1 MRSGPHPLRTGHANG
16 DVMSQFESAMAPA
29 TPAGIPAVHSEPARG
44 LVRTWAPKAAML
56 LVMLAGVGL
65 ANRLPAIVQE
75 RGTGVPLSEV
85 AAEITKIGDG
95 WVMTLAWLAGIIAAL
110 SVLVFPLE
118 ERFIQAVAT
127 SLGSLAV
134 LVLPFFVARNLT
146 LLSPQGVA
154 LGPGLIGMV
163 AAFVAAA
170 VLPWCNL
177 LWWNRMKPVL
187 GPAWQKWLFVGPA
200 ALWILML
207 TIFPLAYAITTSRY
221 AFRTGKVAKDVGWGN
236 YRKLFSDALFDPA
249 TRGQAIMHTLLVA
262 VGAVAVVLVVGII
275 VGLLTDSGSP
285 TESLRRAA
293 PWVPIVAVPA
303 VLLSLSGDPGVLPA
317 FFGQQL
323 PLFPVLDKD
332 VSFTLSITYI
342 FVIGAVALEMV
353 LGFLLA
359 LLFNREMRGRSV
371 LRTIITLPIFA
382 TPVAIGFL
390 GRTIFYEG
398 GGPVNSFLE
407 LFRVVPPPWL
417 SSPVWARI
425 TTIITDVWEWTPLVF
440 IIALAGL
447 QGLPQDVTEA
457 SSVDGAGWWSTLRYI
472 TLPLMAPI
480 LWLILLLRTVD
491 AFKVFDLVVAMT
503 LGGPGQATRYYSY
516 FNYQTARKQFF
527 YGEAAAQAFL
537 LLFIVLVLVSLLW
550 GRIRHIYE
558 DEMREARS

>member
-1 MRSGPHPLRTGHANG
+1 
-16 DVMSQFESAMAPA
+16 MSHFETAMAPV
-29 TPAGIPAVHSEPARG
+29 TPGGIAAVRSEPARST
-44 LVRTWAPKAAML
+44 VRTWAPKAAI
-56 LVMLAGVGL
+56 LVAMAVGFAM
-65 ANRLPAIVQE
+65 ANMLPAIALE
-75 RGTGVPLSEV
+75 GGGGVPLSEV
-85 AAEITKIGDG
+85 AASITKEGNG
-95 WVMTLAWLAGIIAAL
+95 WVMTLVWLAGIIAL
-110 SVLVFPLE
+110 ISVLVFPIE
-118 ERFIQAVAT
+118 ERFIQAVAI

-134 LVLPFFVARNLT
+134 LVLPIYVSQNLAKI
-146 LLSPQGVA
+146 SPQGLA
-154 LGPGLIGMV
+154 LGQGLQGMI
-163 AAFVAAA
+163 AGYALAA
-170 VLPWCNL
+170 VLPWFNL

-207 TIFPLAYAITTSRY
+207 TVFPLAYAITTSRY
-221 AFRTGKVAKDVGWGN
+221 AFRTGKIVKDVGWGN
-236 YRKLFSDALFDPA
+236 YRKLFNDVLFDPA
-249 TRGQAIMHTLLVA
+249 TRGQAIVHTILVA
-262 VGAVAVVLVVGII
+262 VGAAVFVLVLSII
-275 VGLLTDSGSP
+275 IGLLTDRSSLS
-285 TESLRRAA
+285 ESVRSAA

-303 VLLSLSGDPGVLPA
+303 ALLSISGDPNALPA
-317 FFGQQL
+317 IFGQQL

-342 FVIGAVALEMV
+342 FVIGAVAAEML

-359 LLFNREMRGRSV
+359 LFFNREMRGRSV

-407 LFRVVPPPWL
+407 LFHIVPPPWL

-457 SSVDGAGWWSTLRYI
+457 SAVDGAGWWATLRYI

-503 LGGPGQATRYYSY
+503 LGGPGQATRYYSF

-558 DEMREARS
+558 GEEQGASS

>member
-1 MRSGPHPLRTGHANG
+1 
-16 DVMSQFESAMAPA
+16 MSHIETAMAPA
-29 TPAGIPAVHSEPARG
+29 AAREIAAVRGEPARG
-44 LVRTWAPKAAML
+44 ALRVWAPKVAILVAMA
-56 LVMLAGVGL
+56 VGVVL
-65 ANRLPAIVQE
+65 ANTLPAIALE
-75 RGTGVPLSEV
+75 GDTGMPLSDV
-85 AAEITKIGDG
+85 AAAITKEGNG
-95 WVMTLAWLAGIIAAL
+95 WVMTLVWLAGAIAAL
-110 SVLVFPLE
+110 SVLVFPVE
-118 ERFIQAVAT
+118 ERFIQAVAI

-134 LVLPFFVARNLT
+134 LILPIYVSQNLT
-146 LLSPQGVA
+146 VISPRGVSLGQGLLVM
-154 LGPGLIGMV
+154 I
-163 AAFVAAA
+163 AAYLVAA
-170 VLPWCNL
+170 VLPWLNL

-187 GPAWQKWLFVGPA
+187 GPAWQKWIFVGPA

-207 TIFPLAYAITTSRY
+207 TVFPLAYAITTSRY
-221 AFRTGKVAKDVGWGN
+221 AFRTGKIVKDIGWGN
-236 YRKLFSDALFDPA
+236 YRKLFNDVLFDPA
-249 TRGQAIMHTLLVA
+249 TRGQAIAHTILV
-262 VGAVAVVLVVGII
+262 GVAAALVVLALGVII
-275 VGLLTDSGSP
+275 GLVTDSGSL
-285 TESLRRAA
+285 TNSLRRAA
-293 PWVPIVAVPA
+293 NWIPIAA
-303 VLLSLSGDPGVLPA
+303 VLAMLLSVSGDAAVLPA
-317 FFGQQL
+317 IFGQPL
-323 PLFPVLDKD
+323 PTFPILDKD
-332 VSFTLSITYI
+332 VSFTLSITYV
-342 FVIGAVALEMV
+342 FVVGAVAAEMV

-407 LFRVVPPPWL
+407 LLHIVPPPWL

-457 SSVDGAGWWSTLRYI
+457 SAVDGAGWWSTLRYI

-537 LLFIVLVLVSLLW
+537 LLFIVLILVSLLW
-550 GRIRHIYE
+550 GRIKHIYE
-558 DEMREARS
+558 TDGQGVGA

>member
-1 MRSGPHPLRTGHANG
+1 
-16 DVMSQFESAMAPA
+16 MAHIDA
-29 TPAGIPAVHSEPARG
+29 IPAAGPGVLSTVRIEPERG
-44 LVRTWAPKAAML
+44 TVQKIGPKAAML
-56 LVMLAGVGL
+56 GAMALGVLA
-65 ANRLPAIVQE
+65 ANILPAI
-75 RGTGVPLSEV
+75 GIAGGGIPLSEV
-85 AAEITKIGDG
+85 AAAITKEGNG
-95 WVMTLAWLAGIIAAL
+95 WVMTLVWLAGIIALLGVIA
-110 SVLVFPLE
+110 FPVE
-118 ERFIQAVAT
+118 ERFIQTVAI
-127 SLGSLAV
+127 SFGSL
-134 LVLPFFVARNLT
+134 LVLILPIYVTQNLSRIEPGGT
-146 LLSPQGVA
+146 G
-154 LGPGLIGMV
+154 LGAGLIGLTV
-163 AAFVAAA
+163 GYLIAA
-170 VLPWCNL
+170 VLPWLNL

-187 GPAWQKWLFVGPA
+187 GPAWQKWLFLGPA
-200 ALWILML
+200 TFWILGL
-207 TIFPLAYAITTSRY
+207 TVFPLAYAITTSRY
-221 AFRTGKVAKDVGWGN
+221 AFRTGKIVKDVGWGN
-236 YRKLFSDALFDPA
+236 YRKLFNDVLFDA
-249 TRGQAIMHTLLVA
+249 STRSGAIVHTVV
-262 VGAVAVVLVVGII
+262 VGVAVAVIVLAIGTAVGM
-275 VGLLTDSGSP
+275 LTDRGDARQALRGSL
-285 TESLRRAA
+285 T
-293 PWVPIVAVPA
+293 WVPIVVVPA
-303 VLLSLSGDPGVLPA
+303 LLLTISGDPNVLPSVM
-317 FFGQQL
+317 GQSL

-342 FVIGAVALEMV
+342 FVIGAVAVEMV

-359 LLFNREMRGRSV
+359 LLFNREMRGRSI

-407 LFRVVPPPWL
+407 LFGVNPPPWL
-417 SSPVWARI
+417 SNPTWARV

-457 SSVDGAGWWSTLRYI
+457 SAVDGAGWWATLRYI

-503 LGGPGQATRYYSY
+503 LGGPGQATRYYSF

-537 LLFIVLVLVSLLW
+537 LLFIVLILVSLVW

-558 DEMREARS
+558 DQGVGA

>member
-1 MRSGPHPLRTGHANG
+1 
-16 DVMSQFESAMAPA
+16 MSHIDTAIAP
-29 TPAGIPAVHSEPARG
+29 TSPRGLPAVRAEPARG
-44 LVRTWAPKAAML
+44 SLRTWAPKGAML
-56 LVMLAGVGL
+56 LAMSIGFLL
-65 ANRLPAIVQE
+65 ANLLPAIAMAD
-75 RGTGVPLSEV
+75 GGVPLSAV
-85 AAEITKIGDG
+85 AELITKEGNG
-95 WVMTLAWLAGIIAAL
+95 WVMTLVWLAGIIAAL

-118 ERFIQAVAT
+118 ERFVQAVAT
-127 SLGSLAV
+127 SLGSLVV
-134 LVLPFFVARNLT
+134 LILPIYVAQNLT
-146 LLSPQGVA
+146 KIEPQGVA
-154 LGPGLIGMV
+154 LGPGMLGMI
-163 AAFVAAA
+163 AAYAVAA
-170 VLPWCNL
+170 VLPWLNL

-187 GPAWQKWLFVGPA
+187 GPAWQKWVFVGPA

-207 TIFPLAYAITTSRY
+207 TVFPLAYAITTSRY
-221 AFRTGKVAKDVGWGN
+221 AFRTGKIVKDIGWGN
-236 YRKLFSDALFDPA
+236 YRKLFNDVLFEPA
-249 TRGQAIMHTLLVA
+249 TRGQAIAHTVLVGIGA
-262 VGAVAVVLVVGII
+262 AIVVLAIGAVI
-275 VGLLTDSGSP
+275 GLLLDRGSLV
-285 TESLRRAA
+285 EALRRAA
-293 PWVPIVAVPA
+293 TWVPIVVVPA
-303 VLLSLSGDPGVLPA
+303 VLLSISGDPKALPSL
-317 FFGQQL
+317 FGWQL
-323 PLFPVLDKD
+323 PVMPILDKD
-332 VSFTLSITYI
+332 VSFTLSITYV
-342 FVIGAVALEMV
+342 FVAGAVIAEMV

-398 GGPVNSFLE
+398 GGPVNSFLQ
-407 LFRVVPPPWL
+407 LFGITPPPWL
-417 SSPVWARI
+417 SDPDWARI

-457 SSVDGAGWWSTLRYI
+457 SAVDGAGWWSTLRYI

-503 LGGPGQATRYYSY
+503 LGGPGQATRYYSF

-558 DEMREARS
+558 DQEVSA

>member
-1 MRSGPHPLRTGHANG
+1 MLL
-16 DVMSQFESAMAPA
+16 AMA
-29 TPAGIPAVHSEPARG
+29 I
-44 LVRTWAPKAAML
+44 
-56 LVMLAGVGL
+56 GVLL
-65 ANRLPAIVQE
+65 ANLLPAIAMAD
-75 RGTGVPLSEV
+75 GGVPLSAV
-85 AAEITKIGDG
+85 AEIITKEGNG
-95 WVMTLAWLAGIIAAL
+95 WVMTLVWLAGIIAAL

-118 ERFIQAVAT
+118 ERFVQAVAT
-127 SLGSLAV
+127 SLGSLVV
-134 LVLPFFVARNLT
+134 LILPIYVAQNLT
-146 LLSPQGVA
+146 KIEPQGIA
-154 LGPGLIGMV
+154 LGPGMLGMI
-163 AAFVAAA
+163 AAYAVAA
-170 VLPWCNL
+170 VLPWLNL

-187 GPAWQKWLFVGPA
+187 GPAWQKWVFVGPA

-207 TIFPLAYAITTSRY
+207 TVFPLAYAITTSRY
-221 AFRTGKVAKDVGWGN
+221 AFRTGKIVKDVGWGN
-236 YRKLFSDALFDPA
+236 YRKLFNDVLFEPA
-249 TRGQAIMHTLLVA
+249 TRGQAIAHTVLVGIGA
-262 VGAVAVVLVVGII
+262 AIVVLAIGAVF
-275 VGLLTDSGSP
+275 GLLLDRGSLV
-285 TESLRRAA
+285 EALRRAA
-293 PWVPIVAVPA
+293 TWVPIVVVPA
-303 VLLSLSGDPGVLPA
+303 VLLSISGDPKALPSL
-317 FFGQQL
+317 FGWQL
-323 PLFPVLDKD
+323 PVMPILDKD
-332 VSFTLSITYI
+332 VSFTLSITYV
-342 FVIGAVALEMV
+342 FVAGAVIAEMV

-398 GGPVNSFLE
+398 GGPVNSFLQ
-407 LFRVVPPPWL
+407 LFGITPPPWL
-417 SSPVWARI
+417 SDPDWARI

-457 SSVDGAGWWSTLRYI
+457 SAVDGAGWWSTLRYI

-503 LGGPGQATRYYSY
+503 LGGPGQATRYYSF

-558 DEMREARS
+558 DQGVSA